1 MMQWSTAY
9 GMPTALGV
17 SGGWSLF
24 LKHVRTVQCLH
35 YWWVPD
41 STFIQMLPEQLLFAR
56 HSANE
61 WLAGDKKTGGQ
72 GSYVSKMVSNNLQS
86 KAGRVREFVSNINF
100 ELPEVQNLLLEFD
113 ATGSAYNV
121 SCKWIRNNRARWS
134 AWKPKL
140 TSCYEGFGLVDAS
153 GAFVPNR
160 TLAVGCGL
168 CQAGTASEELIDD
181 EGRTFQC
188 KQCPPGYSQS
198 NTYSTKCEPCPKG
211 TSASMFG
218 SISCTPCNEGEYQPD
233 TAQTSC
239 IPCDASRTTLLLGA
253 SSLADCVCQAGK
265 IEQLSTCE
273 DCSEESMHCPKGS
286 TIAKLVAAQGT
297 TDTRGPFVKKG
308 FFSNPLVPLDTYKCT
323 AELFCPGGS
332 PGQCFGD
339 REGLTCGD
347 CADGHYWG
355 SDQCEPCGAV
365 PVAWAFSVTM
375 VVLGVCGSYYM
386 LTSSYTAKASV
397 MMSTTATLG
406 MLVALFQ
413 NLGVL
418 NTVAVPWP
426 AGLEAILSFAS
437 IFTFNLDALGFSCAA
452 GSNVA
457 RYVSTAS
464 FFWIV
469 VLALPLVGLL
479 TNFIPIL
486 NRRKLAWEKN
496 KTISTTGQFLQVGF
510 TTMCNVG
517 LMPFMCYR
525 HPTGQASIL
534 KYPNVFCGTD
544 EHVIMRV
551 FGVFVLILAFTFF
564 TAACY
569 AAYQAPKWL
578 AAIRFL
584 IFRFRPN
591 VWYFGLVLLA
601 RGPLLSM
608 PGVIA
613 TNMPSL
619 QLTLMHMILLGSLCL
634 QLWFLPWK
642 SPILNL
648 VDGVSVSLLV
658 MLLAGSLGYAD
669 SSGEDAARVLATFGT
684 VISSLMVAILGGMV
698 SLGLT
703 ALVYRSALGSSKE
716 LRIMNLGKVP
726 EEKDVFQ
733 SLLDVATFL
742 KEDGQGKE
750 EKFIDDLGKLSVY
763 DIGTIT
769 RAMNILADD
778 LNMVVSQNGSV
789 RKSSSRRIA
798 TGSRS
803 SASQDGKADPEKEL
817 FMNCKHAVL
826 AWRSKFLQRKDLTP
840 RQVNATVLGGFLL
853 APVMILVQK
862 AYYDTLIEFRG
873 WLERTCASGWDYDGR
888 MSSKPVRRNET
899 LHDTW
904 EWYQLVDDHGTTQ
917 YRSPEMKMQ
926 TCRTNALDVQLIST
940 AKKERRVLGRPFQL
954 NHNMDQS
961 GAGPAQGS
969 AKEQKGRGRGRA
981 ARGRGRGRS
990 SGTPADAA
998 ARPGPPTEVEDQR
1011 STEVEHS
1018 TTEVGADH
1026 PRVKTRGPVS
1036 PAAALPGSPVRARSQ
1051 NLTAQLDC
1059 LMFDS
1064 QEIGITQVAEEKPGL
1079 RVATATT
1086 GLQVATAVLEK
1097 PIPMEEPETIPGF
1110 GEEEPQAHSSSPPH
1124 IAVVVP
1130 AVPALGGVEEG
1141 APGTV
1146 SRLRQI
1152 LSLTLGDAMF
1162 KPRDSSE
1169 RTPTRRIS
1177 QLLETTCLVKWF
1189 EVWFGACHKPI
1200 CFSTGPEGLIAQ
1212 QQNLSGEVL
1221 KARYEF
1227 IKELGTGG
1235 FGVVYLVREKTTGLQ
1250 RVIKTVDTARLT
1262 ERLLENMREE
1272 IQVLRDLDH
1281 PNIIRLFEYGEDVA
1295 EHKIHLLMERLSG
1308 GDLDE
1313 LLERS
1318 GRLSEELVA
1327 RLTRQV
1333 LSGIVF
1339 CHAHGVVHRDL
1350 KPGNIMLACPDL
1362 QQMSPRWLAGSL
1374 CVPELL
1380 EEGSYDCK
1388 IIDFGLAKTFDP
1400 SDPSSGITDV
1410 NGTPAYMA
1418 PEICLRAGK
1427 YGAKSDVWSIGV
1439 MAYELLTG
1447 CLPFGDASD
1456 YAGGFRELFE
1466 ITKQYRD
1473 LDSFW
1478 QLMPQEHW
1486 RDAQKIWR
1494 HCSWGVREFVSS
1506 LVLRDPNERPSA
1518 AEALQ
1523 SSWLSMYKPPRDGL
1537 TEEILA
1543 SILDYTEATHFVKI
1557 CLLLIAARLG
1567 AEELESFRH
1576 AFLGIDVEGNGSLSM
1591 DEFVEAV
1598 ENLQE
1603 RRLCCRTR
1611 RRSQMAQ
1618 WFEEIDLNND
1628 GRLDYSE
1635 FLAACLHS
1643 QLRSLDESGSGQALA
1658 SQAFQVI
1665 DVDGDGLGD
1674 LSTWPI
1680 DGASME
1686 FPQMSFSSSIPP
1698 EEGHLIGGLTCVE
1711 AVPFDGFMPFTPASL
1726 AKIPPPW
1733 TQMKTLSAFVGTT
1746 RRVKAGD
1753 EVHCML
1759 ALRKLLKER
1768 RHLDIKIA
1776 CKVNTGS
1783 QQVKCSC
1790 RSASATA
1797 LLFVMCRGCFRMI

>member
-1 MMQWSTAY
+1 
-9 GMPTALGV
+9 
-17 SGGWSLF
+17 
-24 LKHVRTVQCLH
+24 
-35 YWWVPD
+35 
-41 STFIQMLPEQLLFAR
+41 
-56 HSANE
+56 
-61 WLAGDKKTGGQ
+61 
-72 GSYVSKMVSNNLQS
+72 
-86 KAGRVREFVSNINF
+86 
-100 ELPEVQNLLLEFD
+100 
-113 ATGSAYNV
+113 
-121 SCKWIRNNRARWS
+121 
-134 AWKPKL
+134 
-140 TSCYEGFGLVDAS
+140 
-153 GAFVPNR
+153 
-160 TLAVGCGL
+160 
-168 CQAGTASEELIDD
+168 
-181 EGRTFQC
+181 
-188 KQCPPGYSQS
+188 
-198 NTYSTKCEPCPKG
+198 
-211 TSASMFG
+211 
-218 SISCTPCNEGEYQPD
+218 
-233 TAQTSC
+233 
-239 IPCDASRTTLLLGA
+239 
-253 SSLADCVCQAGK
+253 
-265 IEQLSTCE
+265 
-273 DCSEESMHCPKGS
+273 
-286 TIAKLVAAQGT
+286 
-297 TDTRGPFVKKG
+297 
-308 FFSNPLVPLDTYKCT
+308 
-323 AELFCPGGS
+323 
-332 PGQCFGD
+332 
-339 REGLTCGD
+339 
-347 CADGHYWG
+347 
-355 SDQCEPCGAV
+355 
-365 PVAWAFSVTM
+365 
-375 VVLGVCGSYYM
+375 
-386 LTSSYTAKASV
+386 
-397 MMSTTATLG
+397 
-406 MLVALFQ
+406 
-413 NLGVL
+413 
-418 NTVAVPWP
+418 
-426 AGLEAILSFAS
+426 
-437 IFTFNLDALGFSCAA
+437 
-452 GSNVA
+452 
-457 RYVSTAS
+457 
-464 FFWIV
+464 
-469 VLALPLVGLL
+469 
-479 TNFIPIL
+479 
-486 NRRKLAWEKN
+486 
-496 KTISTTGQFLQVGF
+496 
-510 TTMCNVG
+510 
-517 LMPFMCYR
+517 
-525 HPTGQASIL
+525 
-534 KYPNVFCGTD
+534 
-544 EHVIMRV
+544 
-551 FGVFVLILAFTFF
+551 
-564 TAACY
+564 
-569 AAYQAPKWL
+569 
-578 AAIRFL
+578 
-584 IFRFRPN
+584 
-591 VWYFGLVLLA
+591 
-601 RGPLLSM
+601 
-608 PGVIA
+608 
-613 TNMPSL
+613 
-619 QLTLMHMILLGSLCL
+619 
-634 QLWFLPWK
+634 
-642 SPILNL
+642 
-648 VDGVSVSLLV
+648 
-658 MLLAGSLGYAD
+658 
-669 SSGEDAARVLATFGT
+669 
-684 VISSLMVAILGGMV
+684 
-698 SLGLT
+698 
-703 ALVYRSALGSSKE
+703 
-716 LRIMNLGKVP
+716 
-726 EEKDVFQ
+726 
-733 SLLDVATFL
+733 
-742 KEDGQGKE
+742 
-750 EKFIDDLGKLSVY
+750 
-763 DIGTIT
+763 
-769 RAMNILADD
+769 
-778 LNMVVSQNGSV
+778 
-789 RKSSSRRIA
+789 
-798 TGSRS
+798 
-803 SASQDGKADPEKEL
+803 
-817 FMNCKHAVL
+817 
-826 AWRSKFLQRKDLTP
+826 
-840 RQVNATVLGGFLL
+840 
-853 APVMILVQK
+853 MILVQK

-873 WLERTCASGWDYDGR
+873 L
-888 MSSKPVRRNET
+888 KPEQHSIGSYLNLSRN
-899 LHDTW
+899 
-904 EWYQLVDDHGTTQ
+904 
-917 YRSPEMKMQ
+917 RS
-926 TCRTNALDVQLIST
+926 CLR
-940 AKKERRVLGRPFQL
+940 L

-1064 QEIGITQVAEEKPGL
+1064 QDGSFRAGSGEKPGL

-1130 AVPALGGVEEG
+1130 AVPALGGGVG
-1141 APGTV
+1141 V
-1146 SRLRQI
+1146 SARKH
-1152 LSLTLGDAMF
+1152 A
-1162 KPRDSSE
+1162 
-1169 RTPTRRIS
+1169 
-1177 QLLETTCLVKWF
+1177 LL
-1189 EVWFGACHKPI
+1189 
-1200 CFSTGPEGLIAQ
+1200 GLIAQ

-1313 LLERS
+1313 LLERTRADWS

-1350 KPGNIMLACPDL
+1350 MLGAPLLSVQGCGANPAICL
-1362 QQMSPRWLAGSL
+1362 HSGCLKGMYCTPSPRWLAGSL

-1486 RDAQKIWR
+1486 RDAQKIWSLICTMR
-1494 HCSWGVREFVSS
+1494 ARQFVSS

-1537 TEEILA
+1537 TEEGSGILA

-1618 WFEEIDLNND
+1618 WFEEIGRWRSKQEIDLNND

-1665 DVDGDGLGD
+1665 DVDGDGL
-1674 LSTWPI
+1674 
-1680 DGASME
+1680 A
-1686 FPQMSFSSSIPP
+1686 
-1698 EEGHLIGGLTCVE
+1698 
-1711 AVPFDGFMPFTPASL
+1711 
-1726 AKIPPPW
+1726 
-1733 TQMKTLSAFVGTT
+1733 TL
-1746 RRVKAGD
+1746 
-1753 EVHCML
+1753 
-1759 ALRKLLKER
+1759 
-1768 RHLDIKIA
+1768 
-1776 CKVNTGS
+1776 
-1783 QQVKCSC
+1783 
-1790 RSASATA
+1790 
-1797 LLFVMCRGCFRMI
+1797 GC